1 MQRLAN
7 PLGTTRNPLIWAAA
21 LAIALLALALV
32 SEPASAQAPL
42 AEGQQVREQPPAWI
56 GPGREADV
64 LKLLRPFK
72 DGAAV
77 EPGITLA
84 KVQIEAQ
91 RITLELADTTG
102 QTAQL
107 VLLAQGGPK
116 AFALQRAQAPTPQL
130 AKAIEILAAAIQ
142 RNDDGSFF
150 AVARPGPMAANNPQL
165 RQMRADAATAAQG
178 DSVELGGAQA
188 KASAAAW
195 LLLALAV
202 LAKALRPPR
211 TWITYG
217 VGALVIAAASAVRR
231 GLPFTPL
238 HADDHA
244 YRELGVALSLP
255 ELHGRA
261 QTLLHDYGP
270 AWWQLQ
276 RWTVPIFGDSHDAV
290 GRWAAALGGLS
301 VALATLTARRVS
313 GRWLAALVGA
323 AVLATSPIA
332 ARVGHS
338 ESTMV
343 VAQLLV
349 ALALWLASPPTP
361 PGAGRLDL
369 LGVLAALVLLA
380 WGHPLGPVLAMGTGM
395 CAWALA
401 IRPRSLAS
409 EPAEAAVA
417 ELIPDGFAGA
427 PSAFELPAQRPA
439 LPSPDSEIPQGLQ
452 ASVQVRPP
460 LKPSRHL
467 ADLVPSNLSL
477 AALLTGTLAVAA
489 ALAWHWSL
497 RPELLG
503 NRLAV
508 QENLL
513 PFPTRFWGYL
523 LWWDRD
529 WAANA
534 YFTSVAALGLGGLW
548 AQRRVHGKAMAWW
561 SLLAWLGGM
570 AALGVAGLLVVGC
583 LTDGVRYQAP
593 MLAVW
598 LVTGAFAMRFADL
611 LSPRQL
617 LLGKGVAG
625 FALVV
630 SLLQVFNGSSA
641 SSLQDSQGQAYQ
653 VLRRE
658 LADQRGVLWLVAPE
672 RNAERRHVVVDLPV
686 GRWSADGPESKVL
699 TRAEYLR
706 RCANGTAPEPAYIF
720 LGPSCQAIDLPNV
733 STPCAGL
740 DALLDPG
747 VPVRAGFI
755 KPLQTKGDGSLH
767 GEFHGYERD
776 PLDWR
781 LGRARCPGR

>member
-7 PLGTTRNPLIWAAA
+7 PLGTTRYLLIWAAA
-21 LAIALLALALV
+21 LAIAFVHSVLGC
-32 SEPASAQAPL
+32 EPSYAQAPL
-42 AEGQQVREQPPAWI
+42 DEPQPVREQPPAWI

-64 LKLLRPFK
+64 LRLLLPFK

-91 RITLELADTTG
+91 RITLELADPAG

-130 AKAIEILAAAIQ
+130 AKAVELLAAAVT

-150 AVARPGPMAANNPQL
+150 AAAPRRPTPANNAQL
-165 RQMRADAATAAQG
+165 RQIRQDSLAAAQG
-178 DSVELGGAQA
+178 DSVELGSAQG

-211 TWITYG
+211 TWITFA
-217 VGALVIAAASAVRR
+217 VGALVLAGAAAVRR

-261 QTLLHDYGP
+261 QGLLHDYGP

-301 VALATLTARRVS
+301 VALATVTARRVS

-380 WGHPLGPVLAMGTGM
+380 WGHPLGPVLAVGTGM

-401 IRPRSLAS
+401 IRPRSLAT
-409 EPAEAAVA
+409 PPPEAVVA
-417 ELIPDGFAGA
+417 ELIPDGFASA
-427 PSAFELPAQRPA
+427 PRAIDLPALRPA
-439 LPSPDSEIPQGLQ
+439 LPSPDSENLQ
-452 ASVQVRPP
+452 VLPDPVPVRLPP
-460 LKPSRHL
+460 KPRHRL
-467 ADLVPSNLSL
+467 TDFVPSNLSL
-477 AALLTGTLAVAA
+477 AALATGTLAVAA

-508 QENLL
+508 QQNLL

-548 AQRRVHGKAMAWW
+548 AQRRVHGKALAWW
-561 SLLAWLGGM
+561 SLLAWLSGM
-570 AALGVAGLLVVGC
+570 AALGLAGLLVVGC
-583 LTDGVRYQAP
+583 ATDGVRYQAP

-641 SSLQDSQGQAYQ
+641 RDLQDSQGQAYQ

-658 LADQRGVLWLVAPE
+658 LGDQRGVLWLVAPE

-686 GRWSADGPESKVL
+686 GRWSADGPESKAL
-699 TRAEYLR
+699 TRTEYLR

-720 LGPSCQAIDLPNV
+720 LGPSCQAVDLPNV

-740 DALLDPG
+740 DGLFDPG

-755 KPLQTKGDGSLH
+755 KPLQTEGDGSLH

>member
-7 PLGTTRNPLIWAAA
+7 PLGTTRTLLIWAAA
-21 LAIALLALALV
+21 LATAIFASALV
-32 SEPASAQAPL
+32 CEPSYAQAPL
-42 AEGQQVREQPPAWI
+42 VEPQPVREQPPNWI

-64 LKLLRPFK
+64 LKLLQPYK

-91 RITLELADTTG
+91 RITLELADTAG

-107 VLLAQGGPK
+107 VLLTQGGPK
-116 AFALQRAQAPTPQL
+116 AFALQRSQAPTPQL
-130 AKAIEILAAAIQ
+130 AKAVELLAAAVA
-142 RNDDGSFF
+142 RNDNGSFF
-150 AVARPGPMAANNPQL
+150 AAASPGPMPANNPQL
-165 RQMRADAATAAQG
+165 RQMRRDSMAAVPG
-178 DSVELGGAQA
+178 GSVELGTAQG
-188 KASAAAW
+188 KASAVAW

-211 TWITYG
+211 TWITFG
-217 VGALVIAAASAVRR
+217 VGALVLAAASAVRR

-261 QTLLHDYGP
+261 QALLHDYGP

-276 RWTVPIFGDSHDAV
+276 RWTVAIFGDSHDAV

-301 VALATLTARRVS
+301 VALATVTARRVS

-380 WGHPLGPVLAMGTGM
+380 WGHPLGPVLAVGTGM

-401 IRPRSLAS
+401 IRPRSLATG
-409 EPAEAAVA
+409 PAEAAVA
-417 ELIPDGFAGA
+417 ELIPDGFAAA
-427 PSAFELPAQRPA
+427 PRAIDLPALRPA
-439 LPSPDSEIPQGLQ
+439 LPSPNSEILQ
-452 ASVQVRPP
+452 VLQDSAHGRQPR
-460 LKPSRHL
+460 KPSRRL

-477 AALLTGTLAVAA
+477 AALLTGTLAVVA
-489 ALAWHWSL
+489 ALVWHWSL

-548 AQRRVHGKAMAWW
+548 AQRRVHGKALAWW
-561 SLLAWLGGM
+561 SLLTWLGGM
-570 AALGVAGLLVVGC
+570 AALGLAGLLVVGC
-583 LTDGVRYQAP
+583 VTDGVRYQAP
-593 MLAVW
+593 MLAAW

-630 SLLQVFNGSSA
+630 SLLQVLNGSSA
-641 SSLQDSQGQAYQ
+641 NNLQDSQAQAYQ

-658 LADQRGVLWLVAPE
+658 LGDQRGVLWLVTPE
-672 RNAERRHVVVDLPV
+672 RNGEQRHVVVDLPV

-699 TRAEYLR
+699 TRTEYLR
-706 RCANGTAPEPAYIF
+706 RCANGTAPEPAYVF
-720 LGPSCQAIDLPNV
+720 LGPSCQAIDLPNI

-740 DALLDPG
+740 DALFDPG

-755 KPLQTKGDGSLH
+755 KPLQTEGDGSLH